1 MALQSSG
8 AISLDDIHD
17 EAGGTSGSTCTVNDA
32 DIRGL
37 IDASDGATT
46 SFDDWYG
53 AASAGDVVLNAVGTI
68 ESGGGGDYSNVIL
81 QISIATNGQDSDFGD
96 LTVGREDIGAASSS
110 TRGLFYS
117 GFSTAIS
124 GARSDTID
132 YVTIASAGNASDF
145 GNASAANSAG
155 TGISNNTRAVFHQG
169 YTGAVSNVLE
179 YVTIANTGNTTDFGD
194 ATVSAYNR
202 GSTSNTTR
210 GVFAGGA
217 LLSGYSNV
225 MDYITI
231 ANTGNAS
238 DFGDLLVVKPNT
250 TGHYNFNSGN
260 VSSSTYG
267 FFTGGGYPQ
276 DQYGETPRVE
286 YITIGSTGNGSD
298 FGDLNREIRTGFQGG
313 NKIKGLCGGGLR
325 YDNYD
330 TTGNETTNRA
340 VGAIDVS
347 VFTLGTSG
355 SGSDW
360 GDLTKGAWG
369 SCGLS
374 DDHGGIG

>member
-1 MALQSSG
+1 MALQNSG
-8 AISLDDIHD
+8 AITLDQIHD

-53 AASAGDVVLNAVGTI
+53 AASAGDVVLNAVGDI
-68 ESGGGGDYSNVIL
+68 KSGGGGNYSNVIL
-81 QISIATNGQDSDFGD
+81 KISIATNGQDSDFGN
-96 LTVGREDIGAASSS
+96 LTVGRSNSTGASSS
-110 TRGLFYS
+110 TRGLFYA
-117 GFSTAIS
+117 GFNTAIS

-132 YVTIASAGNASDF
+132 YVTIASAGNATDF
-145 GNASAANSAG
+145 GNASAVNNSASG
-155 TGISNNTRAVFHQG
+155 LSNNTRAVFQQG
-169 YTGAVSNVLE
+169 YPGGYSNVLE

-194 ATVSAYNR
+194 ATVAAYSR
-202 GSTSNTTR
+202 RSTCSTTR
-210 GVFAGGA
+210 GVYSGGDD
-217 LLSGYSNV
+217 GGPINV

-238 DFGDLLVVKPNT
+238 DFGNLT
-250 TGHYNFNSGN
+250 TVRTNQNSGN

-267 FFTGGGYPQ
+267 FFTGGNFTGVDATQ
-276 DQYGETPRVE
+276 AVD
-286 YITIGSTGNGSD
+286 YITIGSAGNASD
-298 FGDLNREIRTGFQGG
+298 FGDLNKESRSGFQGG
-313 NKIKGLCGGGLR
+313 NKIKALAGGGLQH
-325 YDNYD
+325 DNGD
-330 TTGNETTNRA
+330 ETANRV
-340 VGAIDVS
+340 VGAVEVS

-360 GDLTKGAWG
+360 GDLDKGAIN